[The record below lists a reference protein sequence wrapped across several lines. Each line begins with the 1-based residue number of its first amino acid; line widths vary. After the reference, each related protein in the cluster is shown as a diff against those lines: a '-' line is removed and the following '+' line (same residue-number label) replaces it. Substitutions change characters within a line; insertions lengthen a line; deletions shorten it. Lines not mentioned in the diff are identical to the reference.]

1 MEPVRVL
8 EQTADSLSRVEEFE
22 EFFLLKP
29 ALFGRIKHDEKIKF
43 GVGRTVMI
51 DPRLPRRPWLDS
63 GSLILFSVS
72 QLVGDI

>member
-22 EFFLLKP
+22 ELSLFKP
-29 ALFGRIKHDEKIKF
+29 AIFSRIKHDEQIKF
-43 GVGRTVMI
+43 SVGRTVMI